1 MKKSKGLFYAGIV
14 GFVGIVAVVVI
25 AVVVIMMGQRS
36 GDGDAAPAD
45 GTVRIIC
52 LGGSEKEDLINDP
65 DVKRI
70 LHDKYGIEVDFNATG
85 SYKQVQIPV
94 EELKADKIDCLW
106 PSSASAQAIF
116 EGSGNSKAF
125 GTDYDAASVL
135 QSPEVLYANKEAAD
149 GLQRAG
155 IVQVRDNAYFIV
167 DLRKLL
173 DEYLLPG
180 KSWADL
186 GVTLPSGPVLI
197 NSSNPAT
204 SNSGMTLAQLE
215 LATVASGNPYQPA
228 TVAQASAALGKV
240 KALVEAQGLMRTG
253 SDSAFEQWVIQ
264 QTGGL
269 LAGYE
274 NQLLQW
280 ITTRNGGVVPEGI
293 ATLYPE
299 PTIFNDHPIL
309 ALTQAG
315 KKLIQAVEDDA
326 VQDIAWKKY
335 GFRSGTRVVEQA
347 FQGVDV
353 PPTHIIKKT
362 QAPGYKVTK
371 LLLDCFVN
379 NHC

>member
-1 MKKSKGLFYAGIV
+1 MKSKGLFYAGIAGIV
-14 GFVGIVAVVVI
+14 VVLIVAVVVI
-25 AVVVIMMGQRS
+25 VSSRS
-36 GDGDAAPAD
+36 APGGNGAAPAD
-45 GTVRIIC
+45 GTVKLTC
-52 LGGSEKEDLINDP
+52 LGGSEKEDFINDP
-65 DVKRI
+65 EVKKI
-70 LHDKYGIEVDFNATG
+70 LREQYGIEVDFNASG

-94 EELKADKIDCLW
+94 DELKANKIDCLW

-116 EGSGNSKAF
+116 EGSGSSTAF
-125 GTDYDAASVL
+125 GNDYQAASVL
-135 QSPEVLYANKEAAD
+135 QSPEVLYANREAAD
-149 GLQRAG
+149 GLKNAG
-155 IVQVRDNAYFIV
+155 IVQVRDNSYFID

-173 DEYLLPG
+173 DEYLVPG
-180 KSWADL
+180 KSWSDL

-197 NSSNPAT
+197 NSSDPAT

-228 TVAQASAALGKV
+228 TPAQAAASVGKV
-240 KALVEAQGLMRTG
+240 KALVDAQGLMRTG

-293 ATLYPE
+293 VTLYPE

-309 ALTQAG
+309 SLTQDG
-315 KKLIQAVEDDA
+315 RKLIAAVEDDA

-335 GFRSGTRVVEQA
+335 GFRSGTKVLEQA
-347 FQGVDV
+347 FPGVNV
-353 PPTHIIKKT
+353 PPTHLIKKT
-362 QAPGYKVTK
+362 QAPGYDVTK
-371 LLLDCFVN
+371 LLLGCFVN
-379 NHC
+379 DQC

>member
-1 MKKSKGLFYAGIV
+1 MRKSKGLFYAGIA
-14 GFVGIVAVVVI
+14 GIVVVLVI
-25 AVVVIMMGQRS
+25 AVVVIMMGKRS
-36 GDGDAAPAD
+36 SGGTAAPGD
-45 GTVRIIC
+45 STVTITC

-70 LHDKYGIEVDFNATG
+70 LKDKYGIEVNFNATG

-94 EELKADKIDCLW
+94 DELKADKIDCLW

-116 EGSGNSKAF
+116 EESGNSKAF
-125 GTDYDAASVL
+125 GNEYQAASVL

-149 GLQRAG
+149 GLKNAG
-155 IVQVRDNAYFIV
+155 IVEFRDNAYFIV
-167 DLRKLL
+167 NLRRLL
-173 DEYLLPG
+173 DDYLLAN

-186 GVTLPSGPVLI
+186 GVALPSGPVLI
-197 NSSNPAT
+197 NSSDPAT

-228 TVAQASAALGKV
+228 TVAQAGAALGKV
-240 KALVEAQGLMRTG
+240 KALIEAQGLMRTG

-280 ITTRNGGVVPEGI
+280 ITTRNGGVVPGGI
-293 ATLYPE
+293 VTLYPE

-309 ALTQAG
+309 SLTQAG
-315 KKLIQAVEDDA
+315 RKLIQAVSDDA
-326 VQDIAWKKY
+326 VQDIAWTRY
-335 GFRSGTRVVEQA
+335 GFRSGTRVLEQA
-347 FQGVDV
+347 FPGVAV
-353 PPTHIIKKT
+353 PPTHTIKKT
-362 QAPGYKVTK
+362 QAPGYAVTK

-379 NHC
+379 NAC